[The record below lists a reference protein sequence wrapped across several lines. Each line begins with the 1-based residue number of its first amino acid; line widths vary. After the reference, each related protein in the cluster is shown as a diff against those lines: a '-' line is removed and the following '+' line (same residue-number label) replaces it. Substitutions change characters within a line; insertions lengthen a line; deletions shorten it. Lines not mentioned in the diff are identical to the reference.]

1 MNNEN
6 SPERTPTSRR
16 GFIRGAAALGAGAA
30 LTPYLARAG
39 IAGAT
44 TEPPVDSTTPAGTA
58 AAATGDAV
66 NPFGIEAGSSVE
78 AVIFDGGY
86 GTDYVDFAA
95 DIFMQTHEG
104 SAVEVKP
111 STLIATELQPRFA
124 SGDPPDLIDNSGR
137 EQIGFN
143 TILEQIEDLNDV
155 FDAPNLEG
163 TTIRDTLF
171 PGVESP
177 GTFGDKFAAI
187 NYVMTVYAVWYSAS
201 LFEEN
206 GWTPP
211 TTWEEARDLGALAKE
226 ADKYLFLWGTEAATY
241 YQTLCI
247 ESAIKEGGDEVRLA
261 LENLEADSWSHPA
274 VQAVFTIFKE
284 IIDAGYMKPG
294 GGGTIFTDAQAQW
307 SLNQEAL
314 LYPSGSWIAN
324 EMIEQTAEG
333 FEMAGVPSMPVTA
346 NAVSPNILHSTAGE
360 PFIVPTDANNVAGA
374 KELLRIMLSKEA
386 ATNFAL
392 TRFAPTI
399 VNGAVPPPEEQ
410 SPFLAS
416 QIAMLD
422 AAGTDIFTF
431 NFVSTYGMNQDMLP
445 IWNSFLDGS
454 KSVEDLTGDLQ
465 ALTDRVRED
474 DSIEK
479 IPVE

>member
-1 MNNEN
+1 MTTSDNDKTPSN
-6 SPERTPTSRR
+6 SSAIGRR
-16 GFIRGAAALGAGAA
+16 RFLSGAAAAGAGLA
-30 LTPYLARAG
+30 LSPYLAGGNRVAAARPGRLAG
-39 IAGAT
+39 T
-44 TEPPVDSTTPAGTA
+44 TTPAGDA
-58 AAATGDAV
+58 A
-66 NPFGIEAGSSVE
+66 NPFGIEAGSEVE

-86 GTDYVDFAA
+86 ATDYVDFAA
-95 DIFMQTHEG
+95 DIFMQTH
-104 SAVEVKP
+104 ADTTVEVKP
-111 STLIATELQPRFA
+111 STQIATELQPRFA

-143 TILEQIEDLNDV
+143 TILDQLEDLNDV
-155 FDAPNLEG
+155 LDAPNLEG

-171 PGVESP
+171 PGVTSP

-211 TTWEEARDLGALAKE
+211 ATWEECLDLGAKAKE

-261 LENLEADSWSHPA
+261 LENLEPECWSHPA

-294 GGGTIFTDAQAQW
+294 GGGTFFTDAQAQW

-324 EMIEQTAEG
+324 EMKEQTMEG

-360 PFIVPTDANNVAGA
+360 PFIVPSDAKNVAGG

-386 ATNFAL
+386 ATNFAA

-416 QIAMLD
+416 QIAMLE
-422 AAGTDIFTF
+422 AAGEDIFTF

-465 ALTDRVRED
+465 SLTDRVRED